1 MNVGIVAQRGNE
13 RAATLAG
20 RLRETLRDDSVTVHL
35 DAATAERL
43 EVDGVDVSRMA
54 ENDLVV
60 SIGGDG
66 TFLFSASGAG
76 GTPILGVN
84 LGEVGFL
91 NAVAPEDAVA
101 EVGAVVEEYLESG
114 EIPSW
119 EVPRLRATGEGD
131 WSVHPALN
139 EIVIQGAQRGHGQGI
154 DYDIHV
160 DEVEYNG
167 GHADGLLVSTPTG
180 STAYNLSEGGP
191 LVHPGVDGLILT
203 EMCASHP
210 MPPLVFEP
218 DHEVVIRVRNADAA
232 VVGSDGTQVRIEP
245 PETITVALA
254 SEPARIAGPSP
265 NFFEALG
272 KLE

>member
-20 RLRETLRDDSVTVHL
+20 QLRETLRDENATVHL

-43 EVDGVDVSRMA
+43 GIDGVDVSRMA

-66 TFLFSASGAG
+66 TFLFAASGAK

-91 NAVAPEDAVA
+91 NAVVPEDAVR
-101 EVGAVVEEYLESG
+101 EVQAIVETYRESG
-114 EIPSW
+114 EIPSQ
-119 EVPRLRATGEGD
+119 EVPRLRATGEGE

-139 EIVIQGAQRGHGQGI
+139 EIVVQGAQRGHGQGLN
-154 DYDIHV
+154 YEVFV
-160 DEVEYNG
+160 DGVRYSE
-167 GHADGLLVSTPTG
+167 GHADGVLVSTPTG

-191 LVHPGVDGLILT
+191 LVHPSVEGLVLT
-203 EMCASHP
+203 EMCSTDP
-210 MPPLVFEP
+210 MPPLVFDP
-218 DHEVVIRVRNADAA
+218 GYEVEIRVSDAPFA
-232 VVGSDGTQVRIEP
+232 VVGSDGTQAQIDL
-245 PETITVALA
+245 PETVTVSLA
-254 SEPARIAGPSP
+254 PEPARIAGPSMD
-265 NFFEALG
+265 FFEALS
-272 KLE
+272 KLD